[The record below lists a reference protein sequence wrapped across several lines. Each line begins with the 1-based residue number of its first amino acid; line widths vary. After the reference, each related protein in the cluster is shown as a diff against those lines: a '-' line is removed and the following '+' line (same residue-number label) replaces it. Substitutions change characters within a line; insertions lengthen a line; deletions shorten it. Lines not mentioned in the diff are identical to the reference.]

1 MWCDHM
7 HCHRSKVIISKKLC
21 YNSGQ
26 ERVHKKESN
35 VFSRNTLLSK
45 KMVKRDIRGMKRLV

>member
-7 HCHRSKVIISKKLC
+7 HCHTSKVIISKKLC

-35 VFSRNTLLSK
+35 VFSHNTLLSK